1 MLKVPSFRQ
10 RFTLVRHDIKDKLGN
25 LLLNGP
31 PLLLLDLLS
40 YLIVLPEHVF
50 ELFYVYRFAI
60 AVHPEYLLVDLLP
73 LLVLVEFDEPLHDD
87 ADDQDVHEVVRHQQV
102 DHEEDP
108 RDVRVVRVLQ
118 HVHDLVPVLQGRD
131 LEEGQETPE
140 KVVEGR
146 IAEEQLLD
154 L

>member
-1 MLKVPSFRQ
+1 
-10 RFTLVRHDIKDKLGN
+10 
-25 LLLNGP
+25 
-31 PLLLLDLLS
+31 
-40 YLIVLPEHVF
+40 
-50 ELFYVYRFAI
+50 
-60 AVHPEYLLVDLLP
+60 
-73 LLVLVEFDEPLHDD
+73 
-87 ADDQDVHEVVRHQQV
+87 VHEVVRHQQV

-131 LEEGQETPE
+131 LKEGQETPE

-146 IAEEQLLD
+146 IAEEKLLD